1 VLSRIVPPDRLDYD
15 SDSILDLNDWCLETG
30 AEEPVDEEGCSW
42 RQRDDDSDTWS
53 NGAESDCGTDPESS
67 SSIPDDFDGDF
78 ECDLIDEDDDN
89 DGVMD
94 EADLFPYN
102 PIDWSDFDGDGIGD
116 NADPDD
122 DNDGWSDSDELE
134 CLTDHLDSSKM
145 PVDNDGDGDCDGV
158 NPGAVG
164 GGWSSESATSHCEFQ
179 DVGIY
184 SDAQGCPVVFS
195 TTQSDAKTRSN
206 IVSVTAVQRGSNG
219 VSEMVLS
226 NDGSVLAILDP
237 KQNLRIEFLNEP
249 SSSYS
254 MIISENDHLLLHP
267 VTGRV
272 SIVDDDSCLDVL
284 TDLPCPEGWSEG
296 NQFASTRPHWT
307 GPVYFSHEYTAC
319 KPGWTGLAHC
329 GSGWYK
335 VGELHEFSSPSI
347 QGLVSD
353 MDGSEYCPGCSSPDG
368 RYLADVVDIVTD
380 WELLGYVDARMDV
393 IVSSTETWTS
403 SSGVYE
409 KPGGV
414 ATMIGGHLVDYCNS
428 MVCMIT
434 EMASADG
441 GMLYGF
447 GGFTWSGDS
456 GYLYAATS
464 DSIITI
470 DPVREISAEENNP
483 YECGTTGGLSQL
495 VGVSTPDGST
505 VVIPCGDDLLILT
518 IDRSPSSDAG
528 STAALV
534 LGLIILII
542 TAGAVYWRKSSR
554 GGGRK
559 NSTAFLLVLIMVAPI
574 LAGCLG
580 ETETELDTDPRSL
593 PETIEI
599 SLQGGVVDGNPILYI
614 DVEGKVPPETIDIL
628 VVSEDTHSWVSVTT
642 LRYTTQYGLGG
653 VCQDSCDDVSVT
665 AFYMGKSVNSEI
677 IHFA

>member
-1 VLSRIVPPDRLDYD
+1 
-15 SDSILDLNDWCLETG
+15 
-30 AEEPVDEEGCSW
+30 
-42 RQRDDDSDTWS
+42 
-53 NGAESDCGTDPESS
+53 
-67 SSIPDDFDGDF
+67 
-78 ECDLIDEDDDN
+78 
-89 DGVMD
+89 
-94 EADLFPYN
+94 
-102 PIDWSDFDGDGIGD
+102 
-116 NADPDD
+116 
-122 DNDGWSDSDELE
+122 
-134 CLTDHLDSSKM
+134 
-145 PVDNDGDGDCDGV
+145 
-158 NPGAVG
+158 
-164 GGWSSESATSHCEFQ
+164 
-179 DVGIY
+179 
-184 SDAQGCPVVFS
+184 
-195 TTQSDAKTRSN
+195 
-206 IVSVTAVQRGSNG
+206 
-219 VSEMVLS
+219 
-226 NDGSVLAILDP
+226 
-237 KQNLRIEFLNEP
+237 
-249 SSSYS
+249 
-254 MIISENDHLLLHP
+254 
-267 VTGRV
+267 
-272 SIVDDDSCLDVL
+272 
-284 TDLPCPEGWSEG
+284 
-296 NQFASTRPHWT
+296 
-307 GPVYFSHEYTAC
+307 
-319 KPGWTGLAHC
+319 
-329 GSGWYK
+329 
-335 VGELHEFSSPSI
+335 
-347 QGLVSD
+347 
-353 MDGSEYCPGCSSPDG
+353 
-368 RYLADVVDIVTD
+368 
-380 WELLGYVDARMDV
+380 
-393 IVSSTETWTS
+393 
-403 SSGVYE
+403 
-409 KPGGV
+409 
-414 ATMIGGHLVDYCNS
+414 
-428 MVCMIT
+428 MIT